1 MFSPPA
7 AAGPSFLWLQS
18 GDLKIFEI
26 LITYAQVL
34 LKTETP
40 DQVLTFNLQDY
51 RKVLATG
58 TTQVNE
64 DGTFFIAG
72 AAVCQSLVGRAWSP
86 PARVFILA
94 PLSFHDEV
102 TPWHDRWR

>member
-1 MFSPPA
+1 MATYRRPGSTTRGCTCVSPRRPA
-7 AAGPSFLWLQS
+7 SRRRCSARRPRQS

-64 DGTFFIAG
+64 DGTFFMQ
-72 AAVCQSLVGRAWSP
+72 VP
-86 PARVFILA
+86 PYAN
-94 PLSFHDEV
+94 PL
-102 TPWHDRWR
+102 

>member
-1 MFSPPA
+1 
-7 AAGPSFLWLQS
+7 
-18 GDLKIFEI
+18 
-26 LITYAQVL
+26 ITYAQVL

-64 DGTFFIAG
+64 DGTFFMQ
-72 AAVCQSLVGRAWSP
+72 VP
-86 PARVFILA
+86 PYAN
-94 PLSFHDEV
+94 PL
-102 TPWHDRWR
+102 